1 MRYLLTA
8 DLYNPFVEKG
18 IKFPVA
24 DEVGSEQL
32 VVEELE
38 CTCSRVGGW
47 Q

>member
-24 DEVGSEQL
+24 GEEVDRSSWS
-32 VVEELE
+32 
-38 CTCSRVGGW
+38 SRS
-47 Q
+47 